1 MEGNINYNKVIKS
14 LFLGPKAENQELYES
29 LIIEIIKDSCFLRKN
44 FHPADLPVISET
56 DKLSDDFQLTAA
68 ELKQELQ
75 NILSELKRGV
85 PLYHPR
91 YIGHMHGDL
100 LISAIAG
107 YFGTILYNSN
117 NIVGESSPATTR
129 MEFNYISSLAEMVG
143 YEPMRNADN
152 NHTDSKTIKHQSW
165 GHLSAGGTTANME
178 ALWVARNMKYY
189 PIAVKIASIKEEQ
202 CQFIQVI
209 HENFHNKTIKELSF
223 KELFNLSPK
232 AISDLKGSIYK
243 KCPDNYQ
250 KVEEVKELLSQYEVI
265 HLGVHGIHQKVI
277 EVQKEIQKIENPEI
291 LELPKL
297 YYAKSYHY
305 SWDKAI
311 DLIGIGH
318 HQIVKVPIDSGFR
331 LNFKQFREIYDKNSP
346 TLAVIG
352 ILGSSKQGSI
362 DPIDDLVQFRDEL
375 EQNEKKSFHLHI
387 DGAYGGYFPCLLKT
401 NDNQLITA
409 NELVDSIKLKE
420 HDYYMPFN
428 INEKWYKKVGA
439 AKHSDSI
446 TIDPHKMGYIPYPA
460 GSIIFSDTRCKDFIS
475 YLPSYLNKPSESK
488 DISEEFLGQW
498 TLEGSRPGAAATAC
512 YLAEKVLPYHK
523 DAHGIIVKNTIQ
535 AAMLFWKSLL
545 DFNDN
550 YELNQ
555 GFKIVPA
562 FIPETNIVSYVLAF
576 PGVIKN
582 LKYLNHLTKRLYDKF
597 SVKGN
602 SVVPSINFMVAKE
615 EFTFEDISHTD
626 ILSQCQI
633 DQPKNSKEEII
644 LFSSILM
651 NPLSVFVVEKDKNFY
666 MDFWIEMV
674 KYAELIKAEIMFK
687 ILNEKNKKRINILW
701 VEDDENID
709 EINKKLQHESNIAQY
724 VNVDFVTNV
733 QDIEK
738 AIKKEYDAYIFD
750 LNLKDKH
757 HEHYEFEKIANSI
770 ELVKGIG
777 NDNLGKVLFYSR
789 FLFNEETRDR
799 VLQDLES
806 KIGTIQEYQKIPKDR
821 IDKDLRE
828 IVNGIFIIAEKM
840 KVK

>member
-1 MEGNINYNKVIKS
+1 MKESDYTKEIKS
-14 LFLGPKAENQELYES
+14 LFLGPKSENMDLYES
-29 LIIEIIKDSCFLRKN
+29 LILEIIKDSCFLRKN
-44 FHPADLPVISET
+44 FHPSDNPVISEK
-56 DKLSDDFQLTAA
+56 DKLTDDFLLTVAN
-68 ELKQELQ
+68 LKEELQ
-75 NILSELKRGV
+75 NILADLKRGV

-100 LISAIAG
+100 QLSAIAG
-107 YFGTILYNSN
+107 YFATILYNSN

-129 MEFNYISSLAEMVG
+129 MEFKYMSALAQMVG
-143 YEPMRNADN
+143 YEPMINADN
-152 NHTDSKTIKHQSW
+152 NYKNRENKHQSW
-165 GHLSAGGTTANME
+165 GHLTSGGTSANME

-189 PIAVKIASIKEEQ
+189 PIAAKIASLSKQ
-202 CQFIQVI
+202 KVCGFI
-209 HENFHNKTIKELSF
+209 ENIEVDFFNDPEKTIKNLTFS
-223 KELFNLSPK
+223 ELFNIPLVSILELK
-232 AISDLKGSIYK
+232 AKIYTR
-243 KCPDNYQ
+243 CADDDINLDV
-250 KVEEVKELLSQYEVI
+250 KVVKDEIAKYEVI
-265 HLGVHGIHQKVI
+265 NLGVHGIHQMVQ
-277 EVQKEIQKIENPEI
+277 EVTSRKESLN
-291 LELPKL
+291 LPKL
-297 YYAKSYHY
+297 YFAKSFHY
-305 SWDKAI
+305 SWEKAI

-318 HQIVKVPIDSGFR
+318 QQIVKVPIDSGFR
-331 LNFKQFREIYDKNSP
+331 LDFKQFKEVYDKNSP

-362 DPIDDLVQFRDEL
+362 DPIDDLVQFRKDL
-375 EQNEKKSFHLHI
+375 EQTEKISFHLHV

-409 NELVDSIKLKE
+409 NELVESIKMKE
-420 HDYYMPFN
+420 NDYDVPFD
-428 INEKWYKKVGA
+428 INKKWYKKVDA
-439 AKHSDSI
+439 AKYSDSI

-475 YLPSYLNKPSESK
+475 YMPSYLNKQTESK

-535 AAMLFWKSLL
+535 AAMLFWKSLQ
-545 DFNDN
+545 DFNDDC
-550 YELNQ
+550 ELNQ
-555 GFKIVPA
+555 GFQIVPA
-562 FIPETNIVSYVLAF
+562 FTPETNIVSYVLAF

-626 ILSQCQI
+626 ILSKCQI
-633 DQPKNSKEEII
+633 EQPNNHKEEII
-644 LFSSILM
+644 LFSSVLM

-666 MDFWIEMV
+666 IDFWIEMV

-687 ILNEKNKKRINILW
+687 ILNEKNKKRIKILW

-738 AIKKEYDAYIFD
+738 AIKEEYNAYIFD
-750 LNLKDKH
+750 LNLQDKFH
-757 HEHYEFEKIANSI
+757 DYYEFEKIAKSI
-770 ELVKGIG
+770 ELVKEIG
-777 NDNLGKVLFYSR
+777 NENLGKVLFYSK
-789 FLFNEETRDR
+789 FLFNKDTRDR
-799 VLQDLES
+799 VLQDLKS
-806 KIGTIQEYQKIPKDR
+806 KIGTIQDYQKIPKDR

>member
-129 MEFNYISSLAEMVG
+129 MEFNYISSLAKMVG
-143 YEPMRNADN
+143 YKPMINADN
-152 NHTDSKTIKHQSW
+152 NVPQSG
-165 GHLSAGGTTANME
+165 GHLSAGGTTAKME

-189 PIAVKIASIKEEQ
+189 PIAVKIASFKENDCAFIKDL
-202 CQFIQVI
+202 
-209 HENFHNKTIKELSF
+209 HLNFFDKTIKDISF
-223 KELFNLSPK
+223 SELFNLSPS
-232 AISDLKGSIYK
+232 AISDLKGLIYR
-243 KCPDNYQ
+243 KCSDYKQ
-250 KVEEVKELLSQYEVI
+250 KVEEIKGLISQYEVI
-265 HLGVHGIHQKVI
+265 DLGVHGIHQMVNVVT
-277 EVQKEIQKIENPEI
+277 EGKENLK
-291 LELPKL
+291 LPKL

-318 HQIVKVPIDSGFR
+318 HQIVKVPIDRGFR
-331 LNFKQFREIYDKNSP
+331 LDFEKFREVYDKNSP

-362 DPIDDLVQFRDEL
+362 DPIDDLVQFRKDL
-375 EQNEKKSFHLHI
+375 EQYEKKSFHLHI

-409 NELVDSIKLKE
+409 NELVESIKMKE
-420 HDYYMPFN
+420 NDFDMPFD
-428 INEKWYKKVGA
+428 INKKWYKKVDA
-439 AKHSDSI
+439 AKYSDSI

-475 YLPSYLNKPSESK
+475 YLPSYLNKSAESK

-535 AAMLFWKSLL
+535 AAMLFWKSLQ

-550 YELNQ
+550 RELNQ

-562 FIPETNIVSYVLAF
+562 FTPETNIVSYVITY
-576 PGVIKN
+576 PKIITN
-582 LKYLNHLTKRLYDKF
+582 LKHLNLLTSRLYDRF
-597 SVKGN
+597 SIKGDT
-602 SVVPSINFMVAKE
+602 VVPFINYMVAKE
-615 EFTFEDISHTD
+615 EFEYGDINHTD
-626 ILSQCQI
+626 IIKKCEI
-633 DQPKNSKEEII
+633 ENPKDEKEKIT
-644 LFSSILM
+644 LFSSVIM
-651 NPLSVFVVEKDKNFY
+651 NPLSLYVLEKNNHFY
-666 MDFWIEMV
+666 DTFWEEMV
-674 KYAELIKAEIMFK
+674 RHSQSILSEIMLK
-687 ILNEKNKKRINILW
+687 IITEGTKKRINLLW
-701 VEDDENID
+701 VEDDEKID
-709 EINKKLQHESNIAQY
+709 EINMKLQREYHISQFVNI
-724 VNVDFVTNV
+724 DFVTNI
-733 QDIEK
+733 QEIESH
-738 AIKKEYDAYIFD
+738 IKEVYDVYIFD
-750 LNLKDKH
+750 LNLKDKFH
-757 HEHYEFEKIANSI
+757 DNYDFVKIQKTISLVNELGNEK
-770 ELVKGIG
+770 LC
-777 NDNLGKVLFYSR
+777 KVLFYSK
-789 FLFNEETRDR
+789 FLNIVEIRDK
-799 VLQDLES
+799 VLTDLQQ
-806 KIGTIQEYQKIPKDR
+806 KIGELHDYQKIPKEN
-821 IDKDLRE
+821 IDIDLPK
-828 IVNGIFIIAEKM
+828 IISGLYKIMEK
-840 KVK
+840 

>member
-1 MEGNINYNKVIKS
+1 MEENNNYNKVIKS

-75 NILSELKRGV
+75 NILAELKRGV

-107 YFGTILYNSN
+107 YFGTLLYNSN

-129 MEFNYISSLAEMVG
+129 MEFNYISKLAQMVG
-143 YEPMRNADN
+143 YKPMINADN
-152 NHTDSKTIKHQSW
+152 NVAQSW

-189 PIAVKIASIKEEQ
+189 PIAVKIASLKENK
-202 CQFIQVI
+202 CLFVKNI

-232 AISDLKGSIYK
+232 AISDLKDSIYK
-243 KCPDNYQ
+243 KCTDNNL
-250 KVEEVKELLSQYEVI
+250 KVEEIKELISQYEVI
-265 HLGVHGIHQKVI
+265 NLGVHGIHQKVI

-331 LNFKQFREIYDKNSP
+331 LNFKQFREIYDKNSS

-362 DPIDDLVQFRDEL
+362 DPIDDLVQFRKDL
-375 EQNEKKSFHLHI
+375 EQNEKKSFHLHV

-409 NELVDSIKLKE
+409 NELVESIKMKE
-420 HDYYMPFN
+420 NDYDMPFD
-428 INEKWYKKVGA
+428 INKKWYKKVDA
-439 AKHSDSI
+439 AKYSDSI
-446 TIDPHKMGYIPYPA
+446 TIDPHKMGYIPYPT

-535 AAMLFWKSLL
+535 AAMLFWKSLQ

-550 YELNQ
+550 PDLNQ

-562 FIPETNIVSYVLAF
+562 FIPETNIVSYVITY
-576 PGVIKN
+576 PHIIKN
-582 LKYLNHLTKRLYDKF
+582 LKHLNLLTSRLYDRF
-597 SVKGN
+597 SIKGDT
-602 SVVPSINFMVAKE
+602 VVPFVNYMVAKE
-615 EFTFEDISHTD
+615 EFEYVDISHTN
-626 ILSQCQI
+626 II
-633 DQPKNSKEEII
+633 DECNIDNPQDKKIT
-644 LFSSILM
+644 LFSSVIM
-651 NPLSVFVVEKDKNFY
+651 NPLSLYVLEKNDHFY
-666 MDFWIEMV
+666 DTFWEEMV
-674 KYAELIKAEIMFK
+674 RHSQSILSEIMLK
-687 ILNEKNKKRINILW
+687 IITEGTKKRIKLLW
-701 VEDDENID
+701 VEDDEKID
-709 EINKKLQHESNIAQY
+709 EINMKLQREYHISQFVNI
-724 VNVDFVTNV
+724 DFVTNI
-733 QDIEK
+733 QEIESAFK
-738 AIKKEYDAYIFD
+738 GDYDVYIFD
-750 LNLKDKH
+750 LNLKDKFH
-757 HEHYEFEKIANSI
+757 DNYDFVKIQKTIS
-770 ELVKGIG
+770 LVKELG
-777 NDNLGKVLFYSR
+777 NEKLCKVLFYSK
-789 FLFNEETRDR
+789 FLNIVEIRDK
-799 VLQDLES
+799 VLTDLEK
-806 KIGTIQEYQKIPKDR
+806 KIGKLHDYQKIPKEN
-821 IDKDLRE
+821 IDIDLPK
-828 IVNGIFIIAEKM
+828 IISGLYKIM
-840 KVK
+840 SK

>member
-56 DKLSDDFQLTAA
+56 DKLSDDFQLTSA

-129 MEFNYISSLAEMVG
+129 MEFNYISSLAKMVG
-143 YEPMRNADN
+143 YKPMINADN
-152 NHTDSKTIKHQSW
+152 NVPQSW

-189 PIAVKIASIKEEQ
+189 PIAVKIASFKENDCAFIKDL
-202 CQFIQVI
+202 
-209 HENFHNKTIKELSF
+209 HLNFFDKTINDISF
-223 KELFNLSPK
+223 SELFNLSPS
-232 AISDLKGSIYK
+232 AISDLKGLIYR
-243 KCPDNYQ
+243 KCPDFKQ
-250 KVEEVKELLSQYEVI
+250 KVEEIKGLISQYEVI
-265 HLGVHGIHQKVI
+265 DLGVHGIHQLVN
-277 EVQKEIQKIENPEI
+277 EVTEGKENLK
-291 LELPKL
+291 LPKL

-401 NDNQLITA
+401 NDKQLITA
-409 NELVDSIKLKE
+409 NELVESIKLKE

-562 FIPETNIVSYVLAF
+562 FTPETNIVSYVITY
-576 PGVIKN
+576 PKIITN
-582 LKYLNHLTKRLYDKF
+582 LKHLNLLTSRLYDRF
-597 SVKGN
+597 SIKGDT
-602 SVVPSINFMVAKE
+602 VVPFINYMVAKE
-615 EFTFEDISHTD
+615 EFEYGDINHTD
-626 ILSQCQI
+626 IIKKCEI
-633 DQPKNSKEEII
+633 ENPKHEKEKIT
-644 LFSSILM
+644 LFSSVIM
-651 NPLSVFVVEKDKNFY
+651 NPLSLYVLEKNNHFY
-666 MDFWIEMV
+666 DTFWEEMV
-674 KYAELIKAEIMFK
+674 RHSQSILSEIMLK
-687 ILNEKNKKRINILW
+687 IITEGTKKRINLLW
-701 VEDDENID
+701 VEDDEKID
-709 EINKKLQHESNIAQY
+709 EINMKLQREYHISQFVNI
-724 VNVDFVTNV
+724 DFVTNI
-733 QDIEK
+733 QEIESH
-738 AIKKEYDAYIFD
+738 IKEDYDVYIFD
-750 LNLKDKH
+750 LNLKDKFH
-757 HEHYEFEKIANSI
+757 DNYDFVKIQKTISLVNELGNEK
-770 ELVKGIG
+770 LC
-777 NDNLGKVLFYSR
+777 KVLFYSK
-789 FLFNEETRDR
+789 FLNIVEIRDK
-799 VLQDLES
+799 VLTDLQQ
-806 KIGTIQEYQKIPKDR
+806 KIGELHDYQKIPKEN
-821 IDKDLRE
+821 IDIDLPK
-828 IVNGIFIIAEKM
+828 IISGLYKIMEK
-840 KVK
+840 